1 MEKQIH
7 TALVTTY
14 PHMPKTQQHK
24 ENDWINKQSNW
35 SNESKRQ
42 TMQYLLSRNLQ
53 KRLEQLTNRTKNKHK
68 KFPSEKSATYG

>member
-35 SNESKRQ
+35 NNASDRQ
-42 TMQYLLSRNLQ
+42 TMEYLVRKRRNLQ
-53 KRLEQLTNRTKNKHK
+53 KRLEQLTK
-68 KFPSEKSATYG
+68 KLQTQKKYSSGK